1 MRNPIFNVGDVV
13 NLKGDKNLKLT
24 VNELKTAT
32 MVGNDLDATFSV
44 FSECSW
50 FACTFDL
57 KTDDFKEEILDLAK

>member
-32 MVGNDLDATFSV
+32 MVGNEIEETFSG
-44 FSECSW
+44 FYECWW
-50 FACTFDL
+50 FDCTFDL
-57 KTDDFKEEILDLAK
+57 KKDDFKEEILELAK